1 MANTYVDYT
10 ASASQTDF
18 AFSFPYLEDT
28 HVVVEI
34 DGIDKTI
41 TTDFT
46 IPSVG
51 LVRLNSGATAGQL
64 VRVKRISDFATDL
77 VNFVNGSVLNEAD
90 LDRAYQ
96 HNRYL
101 NEEAA
106 EGNSASMQLVGGG
119 TDYNAKNK
127 KIVNLADPTADKDA
141 VNKSYID
148 ERIALSG
155 TTLNGFNKST
165 HTGDNT
171 ETEFTLSFTSQI
183 ATPEA
188 YRVTID
194 GVVQTPTTAYSINTA
209 TNKIVF
215 TSAPPTSSEI
225 VVVAM
230 GTASS
235 ANDAAIIATGSTTS
249 RSLADRFSDVINVKD
264 YGAKGNGT
272 DDDTDA
278 IQAAIND
285 ANGSVVY
292 FPNGTYA
299 ISTTLVVPSNT
310 SLVGE
315 TRENTILSGV
325 YYNQRFILKN
335 NEPTE
340 TTLTQTSNVD
350 SGDNSI
356 SITNSMS
363 SGDFMRIKSTQRFT
377 RNWDGG
383 SVIRASY
390 VDGELMKIKEADAS
404 SATFT
409 ENIFLDFPLSVADTI
424 TTFTPLKNIN
434 IKNLSF
440 VVPEDANLYSNTLIK
455 TKGIEFSG
463 VDGFVIDN
471 VYFEN
476 TEVAGIGLYR
486 CMNGSI
492 TNVFTKGGNPTQGL
506 NYGIVVNDGTK
517 HVSIKNVYGD
527 SNRHAVAGGGTG
539 YAIPMYIDVDN
550 VSCANAQS
558 HVMDTHGNC
567 ANWNVTNIVGNVSCS
582 GIGIKVSNVTSSGG
596 TMYMSYEGG
605 YGCSFT
611 NFYCTALTSIYKNKA
626 LNNCSFTN
634 IRLGFKS
641 PNYTNS
647 FGTGNG
653 NSFKNIELINE
664 SYEETMTETQA
675 DATIA
680 GVNGYIGFVIYNNY
694 TVDGLLIR
702 GFPVALLG
710 SGGYSKVQNVRIE
723 ESGWATSFTTED
735 CVIRLNGT
743 FTRSTLDS
751 VTVRMDNTVINNNTR
766 ILWLASG
773 DSNLNYS
780 TLSNI
785 VTESDNPYYYGWL
798 IQSGIDYVTFFNI
811 SLDGTYNSVST
822 GANNRIWKVTAM
834 ADN

>member
-1 MANTYVDYT
+1 MSNTQLRLRRGTTAEHANFTGAQGELTVD
-10 ASASQTDF
+10 TDKN
-18 AFSFPYLEDT
+18 A
-28 HVVVEI
+28 
-34 DGIDKTI
+34 
-41 TTDFT
+41 
-46 IPSVG
+46 
-51 LVRLNSGATAGQL
+51 LVLHDGATQGGKVIDAPF
-64 VRVKRISDFATDL
+64 S
-77 VNFVNGSVLNEAD
+77 VN
-90 LDRAYQ
+90 
-96 HNRYL
+96 
-101 NEEAA
+101 
-106 EGNSASMQLVGGG
+106 
-119 TDYNAKNK
+119 
-127 KIVNLADPTADKDA
+127 
-141 VNKSYID
+141 
-148 ERIALSG
+148 
-155 TTLNGFNKST
+155 
-165 HTGDNT
+165 
-171 ETEFTLSFTSQI
+171 
-183 ATPEA
+183 
-188 YRVTID
+188 
-194 GVVQTPTTAYSINTA
+194 
-209 TNKIVF
+209 
-215 TSAPPTSSEI
+215 
-225 VVVAM
+225 VA
-230 GTASS
+230 
-235 ANDAAIIATGSTTS
+235 
-249 RSLADRFSDVINVKD
+249 D
-264 YGAKGNGT
+264 YGAKGDGVTN
-272 DDDTDA
+272 DTSA

-315 TRENTILSGV
+315 TRENAILSGV

-340 TTLTQTSNVD
+340 TTLTQTSNVA

-377 RNWDGG
+377 RNWDNG
-383 SVIRASY
+383 SAIRASY

-409 ENIFLDFPLSVADTI
+409 ENIFLDFPLSAADTVS
-424 TTFTPLKNIN
+424 TFTPDRNIN

-440 VVPEDANLYSNTLIK
+440 VVPEDANLYS
-455 TKGIEFSG
+455 KGIEFSG

-476 TEVAGIGLYR
+476 TEVAGIGLYK

-539 YAIPMYIDVDN
+539 YAISMYIDVDN

-558 HVMDTHGNC
+558 HVMDTHANC
-567 ANWNVTNIVGNVSCS
+567 ANWNVTNIEGNVSCS

-596 TMYMSYEGG
+596 TMYMAYEGG

-611 NFYCTALTSIYKNKA
+611 NFYCTALTSIYKNNS
-626 LNNCSFTN
+626 LNSCSFTN
-634 IRLGFKS
+634 IRLGFES

-680 GVNGYIGFVIYNNY
+680 GVNGYIGFVIYDNY

-710 SGGYSKVQNVRIE
+710 SGSYSKVQNVRIE
-723 ESGWATSFTTED
+723 ESGWTTSFTTED
-735 CVIRLNGT
+735 CVIKLRGE
-743 FTRSTLDS
+743 FTRSALDS
-751 VTVRMDNTVINNNTR
+751 VTVRMDNTTIVNNTR
-766 ILWLASG
+766 TLWLSAG
-773 DSNLNYS
+773 GSNLNYS

-785 VTESDNPYYYGWL
+785 VSRSANPYYYGWYVA
-798 IQSGIDYVTFFNI
+798 SGVDYVTFFNI
-811 SLDGTYNSVST
+811 SLDGSSHSVSA

-834 ADN
+834 SDN